1 MEQTAPGTPGAFFLP
16 LEINVRTAVAAFLA
30 GGFVVSAVQA
40 APRAESA
47 MECGIA
53 ADMAVV
59 AHSLAKEQIQR
70 NQADS
75 IMVRIYDVSGS
86 DRGKELMRDIMD
98 AAYRANDGGPLAPSA
113 SSGGTSASPEGSG
126 QKFAEELFAT
136 CMKSGGN
143 MDGMLGRKS

>member
-1 MEQTAPGTPGAFFLP
+1 MK
-16 LEINVRTAVAAFLA
+16 RMVAALFL
-30 GGFVVSAVQA
+30 GGMATAMAQA

-59 AHSLAKEQIQR
+59 AHSLAQEQIQR
-70 NQADS
+70 ERADA
-75 IMVRIYDVSGS
+75 IMGRIYDVSYS
-86 DRGKELMRDIMD
+86 DRGRQLMRDITD
-98 AAYRANDGGPLAPSA
+98 AAYRATQGGIAAPS
-113 SSGGTSASPEGSG
+113 SGATAGGSG

-143 MDGMLGRKS
+143 MDPLLGRKS

>member
-1 MEQTAPGTPGAFFLP
+1 MKK
-16 LEINVRTAVAAFLA
+16 VVAAL
-30 GGFVVSAVQA
+30 FVEGMAAAAAAQA

-59 AHSLAKEQIQR
+59 AHSLAQERIQR
-70 NQADS
+70 ERADA
-75 IMVRIYDVSGS
+75 IMVRIYDVSES
-86 DRGKELMRDIMD
+86 DRGRQLMRDITD
-98 AAYRANDGGPLAPSA
+98 AAYRASEGGIAAPNAGNAAARDSA
-113 SSGGTSASPEGSG
+113 SSGGSAAAGPG

-143 MDGMLGRKS
+143 MDQMLGHRS